1 VSSILGII
9 ASAGADLVTGN
20 VGGAASAVAGG
31 FNIGGGGGNA
41 TDNARKARVDSYVVG
56 AEHGIVDSARY
67 LLGGLTTQGAKAEHA
82 LYVAAQAKLEAD
94 VPNIMAQAQQLG
106 ALHDTGDGQNG
117 LRLLAQN
124 HIYFNEPNMGEN
136 TASAGGVSAVT
147 KQWVDQVRAA
157 TAQAVQEV
165 SSGAAN
171 AATNALQPGSPTKVV
186 PVNTKALWW
195 IAGGVVA
202 LILIVI
208 GFVVTG
214 RRRK

>member
-1 VSSILGII
+1 MGNLFSGIL
-9 ASAGADLVTGN
+9 SEAGALATGN
-20 VGGAASAVAGG
+20 IPGAIAGAAGA
-31 FNIGGGGGNA
+31 FNIGGGGGNG

-82 LYVAAQAKLEAD
+82 LYVAAQNKLNVD

-106 ALHDTGDGQNG
+106 PLHDTGDGQNG

-136 TASAGGVSAVT
+136 TASAGGVSSVT
-147 KQWVDQVRAA
+147 QQWVDAVRAA
-157 TAQAVQEV
+157 TATAAQQLAA
-165 SSGAAN
+165 GAGN
-171 AATNALQPGSPTKVV
+171 AATTALTPGAPTVV
-186 PVNTKALWW
+186 APVNTK
-195 IAGGVVA
+195 VVWVVVVVVVLLIVGLLA
-202 LILIVI
+202 LII
-208 GFVVTG
+208 G